1 MSTSLK
7 HILRI
12 GDTDTNLG
20 AGATKL
26 KNKQIGITTDTDQFV
41 YMDSKGVYHR
51 CANEGGTTVQ
61 DYITLTALLPA
72 SYPVAV
78 AGKALIFY
86 GSDGQLRVQHPTGSP
101 EIIVT
106 TPPGSDGL

>member
-12 GDTDTNLG
+12 GDTDANLYTG
-20 AGATKL
+20 TTKL

-41 YMDSKGVYHR
+41 YMDSKGIYHR
-51 CANEGGTTVQ
+51 CANEGGATVQ
-61 DYITLTALLPA
+61 NYITLTALLPA
-72 SYPVAV
+72 SYPAAV

-86 GSDGQLRVQHPTGSP
+86 GTDGQLRIQHSTGSP
-101 EIIVT
+101 EIVVT
-106 TPPGSDGL
+106 TAPGSDGL